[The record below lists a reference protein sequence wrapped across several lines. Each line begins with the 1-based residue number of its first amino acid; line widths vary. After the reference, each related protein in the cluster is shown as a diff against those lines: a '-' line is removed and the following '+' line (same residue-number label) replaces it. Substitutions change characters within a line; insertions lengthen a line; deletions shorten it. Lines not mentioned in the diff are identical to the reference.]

1 MIEKDIAKDFGI
13 VGKDARK
20 FAGIVGKDAR
30 LLERELE
37 KDVKSI
43 ESEIEKDVTYE
54 ANAVKAEVRALE
66 DQLVSFGSRFTFIKP
81 PDMVGDGRSKE
92 QAREIKKAEKA
103 LASVEKSVRRED
115 ARQ

>member
-1 MIEKDIAKDFGI
+1 MYDGCDSSCWRRRGADAAELIATFAKAAE
-13 VGKDARK
+13 VQAAEDA
-20 FAGIVGKDAR
+20 
-30 LLERELE
+30 
-37 KDVKSI
+37 
-43 ESEIEKDVTYE
+43 E

-66 DQLVSFGSRFTFIKP
+66 DQLVSFWSRFTFIKP